1 MIDTPSLR
9 HSPVA
14 RVFPTLSL
22 PAKSTKCNFDVTTVE
37 VEAFLPGVETLE
49 MRKKD
54 RKEGNKR
61 RIEKKD
67 KKEGN
72 ESKLAGNKLK
82 IWGKLQNEV

>member
-49 MRKKD
+49 IRKKGKKKD
-54 RKEGNKR
+54 RKEGNEK

-67 KKEGN
+67 KG
-72 ESKLAGNKLK
+72 
-82 IWGKLQNEV
+82 GK

>member
-49 MRKKD
+49 IRKK
-54 RKEGNKR
+54 KIKKR
-61 RIEKKD
+61 TERREMKK
-67 KKEGN
+67 G
-72 ESKLAGNKLK
+72 
-82 IWGKLQNEV
+82 